1 MHCAAL
7 AHPAPTSA
15 LVIGGGDG
23 GSSEELLKH
32 PSLRRVV
39 MAELD
44 PEVIGIA
51 RRHLECVHHGVF
63 DDPRLDVRIGDGFEF
78 MRETGERFDL
88 IIFDLTDPDTPA
100 GRLYTA
106 ESFALARQVLNP
118 GGAIALHIG
127 SPIYQP
133 ERVRELLADLSSVF
147 RIVRPLGLYVPL
159 YGAYWGL
166 AVASDTLDPTTLD
179 AGEIE
184 RRIAERAI
192 GDLNLLN
199 GELHQALFALPN
211 FFRALVPRA

>member
-1 MHCAAL
+1 M
-7 AHPAPTSA
+7 
-15 LVIGGGDG
+15 
-23 GSSEELLKH
+23 
-32 PSLRRVV
+32 
-39 MAELD
+39 
-44 PEVIGIA
+44 
-51 RRHLECVHHGVF
+51 
-63 DDPRLDVRIGDGFEF
+63 
-78 MRETGERFDL
+78 
-88 IIFDLTDPDTPA
+88 
-100 GRLYTA
+100 
-106 ESFALARQVLNP
+106 LNP